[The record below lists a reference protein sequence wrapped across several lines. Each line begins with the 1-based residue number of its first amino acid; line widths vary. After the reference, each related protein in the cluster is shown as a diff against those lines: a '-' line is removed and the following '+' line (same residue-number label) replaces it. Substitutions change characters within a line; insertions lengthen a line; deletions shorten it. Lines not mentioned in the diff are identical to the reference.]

1 MSAGARGYI
10 DRVLRT
16 RLCRYSIVVA
26 ALLAFGGSSADAEPA
41 EAPQEVRAER
51 PIAIA
56 LSPVFPW
63 ISGHDATVPLPA
75 LRLGLNVSPRLAL
88 ELTGGGVP
96 MGDGGRMVLVDVGAR
111 WFALATTVAPYLMAR
126 VGDILDRGNEGGD
139 RSYPFAVAGGGLD
152 YACACGLTAWVE
164 AGAGLFSY
172 EAAGPR
178 STELGGYLGVG
189 IGYRLED

>member
-1 MSAGARGYI
+1 MGGSTDRRSALPRARERAGLCQICRRVSAGARGYI

-26 ALLAFGGSSADAEPA
+26 AVLAFGGSSADAEPA
-41 EAPQEVRAER
+41 EAPQAVRAER

-88 ELTGGGVP
+88 
-96 MGDGGRMVLVDVGAR
+96 
-111 WFALATTVAPYLMAR
+111 
-126 VGDILDRGNEGGD
+126 
-139 RSYPFAVAGGGLD
+139 
-152 YACACGLTAWVE
+152 ACACGLTAWVE